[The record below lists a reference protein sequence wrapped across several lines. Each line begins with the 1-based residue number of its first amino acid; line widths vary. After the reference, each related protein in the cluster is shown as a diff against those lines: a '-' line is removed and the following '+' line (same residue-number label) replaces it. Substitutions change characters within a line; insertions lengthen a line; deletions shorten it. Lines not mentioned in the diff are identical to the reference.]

1 MKKNKIEIDYI
12 EIVIDINHEPEK
24 VASCYQIISDE
35 NYSFDE
41 FVIKYRPKKIISEFD
56 SVIKLQSLSSKDNKS
71 KLKITG
77 NFYKWLYGHNV
88 TGCESLID
96 LVLLTIDKLKK
107 LELVN
112 PTDDQLETIRLGR
125 FRIYNVD
132 IKRDIIF
139 ESKQNAIQYLSTLKA
154 LSTYPKQKKT
164 IFENGIY
171 FGFTSKRWSMC
182 NYYKGQEIRDKP
194 NRSKTSLELKALAD
208 LMIRQEIR
216 IRSKQLRT
224 WDLLFGHQWLDLNYI
239 DKFFSNK
246 LEKIYIPKIIFK
258 DAKSNITN
266 KSDRKFYNCLINGD
280 IDSYS
285 KSTISRKRKHF
296 LDSYNID
303 INNF

>member
-1 MKKNKIEIDYI
+1 
-12 EIVIDINHEPEK
+12 
-24 VASCYQIISDE
+24 
-35 NYSFDE
+35 
-41 FVIKYRPKKIISEFD
+41 
-56 SVIKLQSLSSKDNKS
+56 
-71 KLKITG
+71 
-77 NFYKWLYGHNV
+77 V

-107 LELVN
+107 LELVD
-112 PTDDQLETIRLGR
+112 PTDEQLETIRLGR
-125 FRIYNVD
+125 FRIFKVD

-154 LSTYPKQKKT
+154 LSTYPKEKT

-246 LEKIYIPKIIFK
+246 LEKIYIPKIILK
-258 DAKSNITN
+258 MQKVI
-266 KSDRKFYNCLINGD
+266 
-280 IDSYS
+280 
-285 KSTISRKRKHF
+285 
-296 LDSYNID
+296 
-303 INNF
+303 